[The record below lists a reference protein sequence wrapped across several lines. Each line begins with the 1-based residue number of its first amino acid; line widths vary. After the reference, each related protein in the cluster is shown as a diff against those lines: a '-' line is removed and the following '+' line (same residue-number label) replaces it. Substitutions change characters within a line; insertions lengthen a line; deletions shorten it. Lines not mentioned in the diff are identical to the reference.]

1 MDFYFIYDIYNWK
14 HIINKLL
21 LLEDLFKEEDKLI
34 NIYIHTSI
42 SIVSY
47 NSLEKKTWES
57 YILRDEKRERRK
69 EIVAI

>member
-1 MDFYFIYDIYNWK
+1 MDFYFIYDINNWK

-42 SIVSY
+42 S
-47 NSLEKKTWES
+47 LEKKTWES

>member
-1 MDFYFIYDIYNWK
+1 MDFYFIYDINNWK

-42 SIVSY
+42 S
-47 NSLEKKTWES
+47 LEKKTGII
-57 YILRDEKRERRK
+57 YFKG
-69 EIVAI
+69 

>member
-1 MDFYFIYDIYNWK
+1 MNFYFIYDINNWK

-47 NSLEKKTWES
+47 NSLEKK
-57 YILRDEKRERRK
+57 YMGIIYFKG
-69 EIVAI
+69 

>member
-1 MDFYFIYDIYNWK
+1 MDFYFIYDINNWK

-21 LLEDLFKEEDKLI
+21 LLEDLFKEVDKLI

-47 NSLEKKTWES
+47 NSLEKKAWES

>member
-1 MDFYFIYDIYNWK
+1 MDFYFIYDINNWK

-42 SIVSY
+42 STVSY

>member
-1 MDFYFIYDIYNWK
+1 MDFFYDINNRK

-42 SIVSY
+42 S
-47 NSLEKKTWES
+47 LEKNPWES